1 MMHQAVK
8 QKYLVL
14 EHRNT
19 CVSYNSI
26 ISTRFS
32 EQFHHQMF
40 PKTIFST
47 ETGVLAGRLL
57 SADIF
62 MVSIFIRQQYFVEP
76 IHKVWISMFLNT

>member
-19 CVSYNSI
+19 CVSYNNI

-32 EQFHHQMF
+32 EQFYHQMF

-47 ETGVLAGRLL
+47 ETK
-57 SADIF
+57 S
-62 MVSIFIRQQYFVEP
+62 RQAAVY
-76 IHKVWISMFLNT
+76 

>member
-1 MMHQAVK
+1 MFSLEHFLMMHQAVK

-19 CVSYNSI
+19 CVSYNNI

-32 EQFHHQMF
+32 EQFYHQMF

-47 ETGVLAGRLL
+47 ETK
-57 SADIF
+57 S
-62 MVSIFIRQQYFVEP
+62 RQAAVY
-76 IHKVWISMFLNT
+76 